1 LIYAIDRSSPVKHK
15 RAIAI
20 VDGAAELDCVL
31 TMQAVGE
38 FFFVTTRKGIV
49 STRDAAAQADSWLTI
64 FPTTTPKPDAMR
76 VAFAE
81 VVLRRLAFW
90 DAMLLATANDADCEL
105 VLSEDMQDGLRF
117 GNLMVRN
124 PFAGMELAPDI
135 RALIG
140 LDP

>member
-1 LIYAIDRSSPVKHK
+1 
-15 RAIAI
+15 
-20 VDGAAELDCVL
+20 
-31 TMQAVGE
+31 
-38 FFFVTTRKGIV
+38 
-49 STRDAAAQADSWLTI
+49 
-64 FPTTTPKPDAMR
+64 
-76 VAFAE
+76 
-81 VVLRRLAFW
+81 
-90 DAMLLATANDADCEL
+90 MLLATANDADCEL